1 MTKFAIRM
9 SILSKYLDAN
19 GQMSADLQSAISP
32 SDALE
37 LIKAGYE
44 RYISNETIEEPPFD
58 DESSE
63 STLHQFPYAAILSCI
78 DARLSITDIFD
89 DNNGGLSV
97 ARIAGNIA
105 STEITGS
112 LEYAVKVA
120 GAKHILV
127 LGHTRCGAV
136 ASAKSSTHL
145 GPNLKSLISHV
156 HTGDSDD
163 LDICTVNNV
172 RNTCEVLRRSEILA
186 AAINKNEVEISGAV
200 YDVSTRSVT
209 FL

>member
-1 MTKFAIRM
+1 M
-9 SILSKYLDAN
+9 SILNKYLDAN
-19 GQMSADLQSAISP
+19 GQMTAELQSAITP
-32 SDALE
+32 SDSLE
-37 LIKAGYE
+37 LLKTGYE
-44 RYISNETIEEPPFD
+44 RYISNETIEGPPFD
-58 DESSE
+58 DDSSG

-89 DNNGGLSV
+89 DNNGGLCVS
-97 ARIAGNIA
+97 RIAGNIA
-105 STEITGS
+105 TTEIIGS

-127 LGHTRCGAV
+127 LGHTRCGAI
-136 ASAKSSTHL
+136 ASASGATDL
-145 GPNLKSLISHV
+145 GPNIKALLSHV

-172 RNTCEVLRRSEILA
+172 KNTCDVLRRSELLA
-186 AAINKNEVEISGAV
+186 AAIDNNEVRISGAV